1 MKTSCL
7 VTKLIR
13 LTVTDKGK
21 CLSISKVYLEGKNK
35 GWTNWHFYSGDKI
48 QWSCSKS
55 SMKLLTCL

>member
-21 CLSISKVYLEGKNK
+21 CLSIKYIWKVKIKDEQID
-35 GWTNWHFYSGDKI
+35 TSIVEIRYSEVV
-48 QWSCSKS
+48 QRVVWNC
-55 SMKLLTCL
+55 